1 MMRTTPSKPCYGQP
15 DLAGEHDC
23 DACHRYLRLACSLE
37 QECVMLALDHVT
49 DEHGV
54 LDQADIDRR
63 VAAFRE
69 EIRRRMEAL

>member
-1 MMRTTPSKPCYGQP
+1 MMRTPPSKPYYGQP

-49 DEHGV
+49 NEHGV
-54 LDQADIDRR
+54 LDQADVDRR

-69 EIRRRMEAL
+69 EIRRRMNV